1 MWFQYL
7 CQNYAT
13 CLTTFTLASGWKSRG
28 RNTPSHISDSSCPRR
43 CCGSHGANRILHH
56 WTQRKYVFN
65 KRTKLVTILFCLNWH
80 WMIDILREP
89 ESIHSFLVCFVFVSL
104 RQMFDWNKSCVGAQ
118 ITVGQIG
125 PTVYLEHSPGYL
137 GSFLLSSIHRNP
149 EIWGIS
155 VICTGRCLLFI
166 WVCFTYDLGWK
177 EKSYRADIEMYKE
190 ASSKCKSKPSSISCV
205 HNILLTSEG

>member
-1 MWFQYL
+1 MIAMKHCKRGVNFVKMQPTCDL
-7 CQNYAT
+7 SIFVKNYAT

-155 VICTGRCLLFI
+155 FICTGRFLLLHWSLCHL
-166 WVCFTYDLGWK
+166 WVGLKRK
-177 EKSYRADIEMYKE
+177 E
-190 ASSKCKSKPSSISCV
+190 
-205 HNILLTSEG
+205 L